1 MRCRLLTTS
10 VLALLCCLVPPTPY
24 CSHLIH
30 LTRRLRLLPGCFY
43 GLLSGLL
50 RAGVDPGAGSS
61 DADMILPVRLLMLH
75 LNGPI
80 MGNF

>member
-1 MRCRLLTTS
+1 MDF
-10 VLALLCCLVPPTPY
+10 CLGS
-24 CSHLIH
+24 CA
-30 LTRRLRLLPGCFY
+30 
-43 GLLSGLL
+43 
-50 RAGVDPGAGSS
+50 AGVDAGS

>member
-1 MRCRLLTTS
+1 MRCRLDQQCACF
-10 VLALLCCLVPPTPY
+10 ALLPPTPP

-50 RAGVDPGAGSS
+50 LAGVDPGSS